1 MHEKEFILELIPT
14 GDRPAGLSFTTA
26 KLLQTRK
33 AFAVEYYLRTL
44 ERAFLKEVFKKKK
57 REQIIILTVCV
68 CVCVSYYFSHCII
81 NNINYVAHLFNY
93 VICIIIIINNYHTI
107 IFLIEMQ
114 WKVIAFN
121 K

>member
-33 AFAVEYYLRTL
+33 AFGVEYYLRTL
-44 ERAFLKEVFKKKK
+44 ERAFLKEVFKKRKK
-57 REQIIILTVCV
+57 EKNYNPNYVYVCV
-68 CVCVSYYFSHCII
+68 V
-81 NNINYVAHLFNY
+81 LFLSL
-93 VICIIIIINNYHTI
+93 H
-107 IFLIEMQ
+107 
-114 WKVIAFN
+114 N